1 MIEEARK
8 EQQEE
13 EEKKNATDSTEDQD
27 PATTKTLSKEEED
40 EDEEDYST
48 LEEVTK
54 ELSDLN
60 SRPAWFDPHVFEK
73 DDFNPDV
80 YIDEMS
86 PFVTPEDLAVEVE
99 KYADDLQNKLV
110 EMVNRDYKDF
120 VALTTDLVDVDAYVK
135 DIKEPLEVLKGE
147 VEEARDVVKKELEK
161 LQNALDRRDELAR
174 ERESLELIMEATT
187 VCSKVERLLEEF
199 GTSGDGDDGKRKKS
213 SNLNNSKAEFVGGD
227 GGGGGGR
234 EEGFEDDGDEIVLV
248 ATNVD
253 IDMDVD
259 GEG

>member
-13 EEKKNATDSTEDQD
+13 EEKNATDSTEDQD
-27 PATTKTLSKEEED
+27 PATKISSSSKEEED
-40 EDEEDYST
+40 DDEEDYST

-60 SRPAWFDPHVFEK
+60 ARPAWFDPHVFEK

-161 LQNALDRRDELAR
+161 LQNALNRRDELAR

-199 GTSGDGDDGKRKKS
+199 GTSGT
-213 SNLNNSKAEFVGGD
+213 ETTE
-227 GGGGGGR
+227 R
-234 EEGFEDDGDEIVLV
+234 ERRVVI
-248 ATNVD
+248 
-253 IDMDVD
+253 
-259 GEG
+259 

>member
-13 EEKKNATDSTEDQD
+13 EEKNATDSTEDHD
-27 PATTKTLSKEEED
+27 PATKISSSSKEEEED
-40 EDEEDYST
+40 EDEEDYSM

-60 SRPAWFDPHVFEK
+60 ARPAWFDPHVFEK

-187 VCSKVERLLEEF
+187 VCSKWKRRRCVVKWNGCWRSSERL
-199 GTSGDGDDGKRKKS
+199 GTETKTARRRR
-213 SNLNNSKAEFVGGD
+213 VV
-227 GGGGGGR
+227 
-234 EEGFEDDGDEIVLV
+234 I
-248 ATNVD
+248 
-253 IDMDVD
+253 
-259 GEG
+259 